1 MPARVRT
8 PARPHHEVV
17 AAPPFVRPHHEVAP
31 VSPFVRPSYTLP
43 HMPWWDWPKRIPHGI
58 LLSARLSLY
67 FSYRLRKLAYAGSNE
82 KKPGVAT

>member
-17 AAPPFVRPHHEVAP
+17 TAPPFMRPHHEVAPVSPFVRPRHEVAP

-43 HMPWWDWPKRIPHGI
+43 HMPWWDWPKRFPPHGI

-67 FSYRLRKLAYAGSNE
+67 FSYQ
-82 KKPGVAT
+82 

>member
-1 MPARVRT
+1 MPARVQTRG
-8 PARPHHEVV
+8 RSHHEVV
-17 AAPPFVRPHHEVAP
+17 IAPLVVRPRHAVAP
-31 VSPFVRPSYTLP
+31 VSPFVRSSYTLP